1 VTGTALLLEDYR
13 DGELGL
19 DPSDLCEGCHGIA
32 PGGGTPHPM
41 TLDPVTR
48 TGNTLITTAS
58 LYLRPQ
64 AEIASESRAT
74 FPGADLMNCDS
85 CHQPHDADSQ
95 GGTYIYD
102 SGEGIVPLLAIE
114 HDVTNTGQ
122 TETDP
127 WAGTPARS
135 GNIVQIRGVDMTG
148 LSDENFCDSCH
159 FYTD

>member
-1 VTGTALLLEDYR
+1 MTDDIVSRTGVALQTGTSDY
-13 DGELGL
+13 
-19 DPSDLCEGCHGIA
+19 I
-32 PGGGTPHPM
+32 
-41 TLDPVTR
+41 
-48 TGNTLITTAS
+48 
-58 LYLRPQ
+58 RPL

-74 FPGADLMNCDS
+74 FPASPGMNCDS

-127 WAGTPARS
+127 WAGTPARA
-135 GNIVQIRGVDMTG
+135 GNIVQIRGVDMTD